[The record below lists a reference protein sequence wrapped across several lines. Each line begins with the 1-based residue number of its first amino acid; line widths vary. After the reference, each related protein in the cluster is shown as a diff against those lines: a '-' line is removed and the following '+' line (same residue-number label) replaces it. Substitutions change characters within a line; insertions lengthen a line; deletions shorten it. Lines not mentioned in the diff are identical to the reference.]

1 MITILAPSGN
11 RTKAL
16 MQDRQKGSHGKN
28 EEGRQQYNIACNNDY
43 VQ

>member
-16 MQDRQKGSHGKN
+16 MLDGQKGSHGKN
-28 EEGRQQYNIACNNDY
+28 EEGRQQYSTACNNNY